1 MNFITDVILPLAL
14 AFIMFTLGLGLTFS
28 DFARVAKIPKNF
40 LIGLI
45 SQLIFLP
52 LVALIIVFIWPL
64 QPELA
69 IGLMLIAAAPGGV
82 TSNILTSFAKGDVA
96 LSISLTAVM
105 SLLSVISVPLV
116 LGLSIGLIS
125 NDSLGS
131 ISLTGIAIS
140 MFLIVT
146 LPVLLGMIFRASL
159 SYLTKKIEKGAKI
172 LSSALFV
179 LVLIGAILAERQNLV
194 EYFAQ
199 TGLVVLILNILMMAI
214 AYYWAKLFST
224 GKSQLKAIS
233 IECGLQNGTLAIF
246 VGTSVF
252 GGGLYIVPAAT
263 YSVIMYLTSL
273 IFIYFINEHFLW
285 IQLLI

>member
-28 DFARVAKIPKNF
+28 DFARVAKMPKNF

-105 SLLSVISVPLV
+105 SLLSVISVPVV

-273 IFIYFINEHFLW
+273 LFIYFIRNR
-285 IQLLI
+285 

>member
-28 DFARVAKIPKNF
+28 DFVRVARMPKNF
-40 LIGLI
+40 LIGLV
-45 SQLIFLP
+45 SQLLFLP

-69 IGLMLIAAAPGGV
+69 IGLILIAAAPGGV

-125 NDSLGS
+125 DSSLGS

-146 LPVLLGMIFRASL
+146 LPVLLGMIFRACL
-159 SYLTKKIEKGAKI
+159 SYLTKRIERLAKI
-172 LSSALFV
+172 LSTALFV
-179 LVLIGAILAERQNLV
+179 LVLIGAILAERQNLT

-199 TGLVVLILNILMMAI
+199 TGLVVLILNILMMTI

-224 GKSQLKAIS
+224 GGPQLKAIS

-252 GGGLYIVPAAT
+252 GGGLYIIPAAT

-273 IFIYFINEHFLW
+273 IFIYFIRNR
-285 IQLLI
+285 

>member
-28 DFARVAKIPKNF
+28 DFMRVAKMPKNF

-69 IGLMLIAAAPGGV
+69 IGLILIAAAPGGV
-82 TSNILTSFAKGDVA
+82 TSNILTSFARGDVA

-105 SLLSVISVPLV
+105 SLLSVISVPIV
-116 LGLSIGLIS
+116 LGISIGLIS

-131 ISLTGIAIS
+131 ISLSGIAIS

-159 SYLTKKIEKGAKI
+159 SYLTKRIEKGAKI

-224 GKSQLKAIS
+224 GNSQLKAIS

-273 IFIYFINEHFLW
+273 IFIYFIRNR
-285 IQLLI
+285 

>member
-28 DFARVAKIPKNF
+28 DFARVARMPKNF
-40 LIGLI
+40 LIGLV
-45 SQLIFLP
+45 SQLLFLP

-69 IGLMLIAAAPGGV
+69 IGLILIAAAPGGV

-125 NDSLGS
+125 DSSLGS

-146 LPVLLGMIFRASL
+146 LPVLLGMIFRACL
-159 SYLTKKIEKGAKI
+159 SYLTKRIERLAKI
-172 LSSALFV
+172 LSTALFV
-179 LVLIGAILAERQNLV
+179 LVLIGAILAERQNLT

-199 TGLVVLILNILMMAI
+199 TGLVVLILNILMMTI

-224 GKSQLKAIS
+224 GGPQLKAIS

-252 GGGLYIVPAAT
+252 GGGLYIIPAAT

-273 IFIYFINEHFLW
+273 IFIYFIRNR
-285 IQLLI
+285 

>member
-1 MNFITDVILPLAL
+1 
-14 AFIMFTLGLGLTFS
+14 
-28 DFARVAKIPKNF
+28 
-40 LIGLI
+40 
-45 SQLIFLP
+45 
-52 LVALIIVFIWPL
+52 
-64 QPELA
+64 
-69 IGLMLIAAAPGGV
+69 
-82 TSNILTSFAKGDVA
+82 
-96 LSISLTAVM
+96 M
-105 SLLSVISVPLV
+105 SLLSVISVPIV

-273 IFIYFINEHFLW
+273 IFIYFIRNR
-285 IQLLI
+285 

>member
-28 DFARVAKIPKNF
+28 DFARVAKMPKNF

-69 IGLMLIAAAPGGV
+69 IGLILIAAAPGGV

-105 SLLSVISVPLV
+105 SLLSVISVPVV

-224 GKSQLKAIS
+224 GNSQLKAIS

-252 GGGLYIVPAAT
+252 GGGLYIIPAAT

-273 IFIYFINEHFLW
+273 IFIYFIRNR
-285 IQLLI
+285 

>member
-1 MNFITDVILPLAL
+1 MNVITDVILPLAL

-28 DFARVAKIPKNF
+28 DFARVAKMPKNF
-40 LIGLI
+40 LIGLV
-45 SQLIFLP
+45 SQLVFLP
-52 LVALIIVFIWPL
+52 LVALIIVFVWPL

-69 IGLMLIAAAPGGV
+69 IGLILIAAAPGGV

-105 SLLSVISVPLV
+105 SLLSVISVPMV
-116 LGLSIGLIS
+116 LGISMGLIS
-125 NDSLGS
+125 DNSLGS
-131 ISLTGIAIS
+131 ISLTSIAIS

-159 SYLTKKIEKGAKI
+159 SYLTKRIEKIAKI
-172 LSSALFV
+172 LSTALFV

-199 TGLVVLILNILMMAI
+199 TGLVVLILNILMMTI

-224 GKSQLKAIS
+224 GRPQLKAIS
-233 IECGLQNGTLAIF
+233 LECGLQNGTLAIF

-273 IFIYFINEHFLW
+273 IFIYFIRKR
-285 IQLLI
+285 

>member
-1 MNFITDVILPLAL
+1 MNVITDVILPLAL

-28 DFARVAKIPKNF
+28 DFARVAKMPKNF
-40 LIGLI
+40 LIGLV
-45 SQLIFLP
+45 SQLVFLP
-52 LVALIIVFIWPL
+52 LVALIIVFVWPL

-69 IGLMLIAAAPGGV
+69 IGLILIAAAPGGV

-116 LGLSIGLIS
+116 LGISMGLIS
-125 NDSLGS
+125 DNSLGS
-131 ISLTGIAIS
+131 ISLTSIAIS

-159 SYLTKKIEKGAKI
+159 SYLTKRIEKIAKI
-172 LSSALFV
+172 LSTALFV

-199 TGLVVLILNILMMAI
+199 TGLVVLILNILMMTI
-214 AYYWAKLFST
+214 AYYWAKLFSS
-224 GKSQLKAIS
+224 GRPQLKAIS
-233 IECGLQNGTLAIF
+233 LECGLQNGTLAIF

-263 YSVIMYLTSL
+263 YSVIMYLSSL
-273 IFIYFINEHFLW
+273 IFIYFIRKR
-285 IQLLI
+285 

>member
-1 MNFITDVILPLAL
+1 MNVITDVILPLAL

-28 DFARVAKIPKNF
+28 DFARVAKMPKNF
-40 LIGLI
+40 LIGLV
-45 SQLIFLP
+45 SQLVFLP
-52 LVALIIVFIWPL
+52 LVALIIVFVWPL

-69 IGLMLIAAAPGGV
+69 IGLILIAAAPGGV

-96 LSISLTAVM
+96 LSISLTSVM

-116 LGLSIGLIS
+116 LGISMGLIS
-125 NDSLGS
+125 DNSLGS
-131 ISLTGIAIS
+131 ISLTSIAIS

-159 SYLTKKIEKGAKI
+159 SYLTKRIEKIAKI
-172 LSSALFV
+172 LSTALFV

-199 TGLVVLILNILMMAI
+199 TGLVVLILNILMMTI
-214 AYYWAKLFST
+214 AYYWAKLFSS
-224 GKSQLKAIS
+224 GRPQLKAIS
-233 IECGLQNGTLAIF
+233 LECGLQNGTLAIF

-273 IFIYFINEHFLW
+273 IFIYFIRKH
-285 IQLLI
+285 

>member
-28 DFARVAKIPKNF
+28 DFARVIKAPKNF
-40 LIGLI
+40 IIGLI

-52 LVALIIVFIWPL
+52 IVALIIVFVWPL

-69 IGLMLIAAAPGGV
+69 IGLILIAAAPGGV

-96 LSISLTAVM
+96 LSISLTALM
-105 SLLSVISVPLV
+105 SLKCNFCANSFGISM
-116 LGLSIGLIS
+116 GLIS
-125 NDSLGS
+125 DNTLGS

-146 LPVLLGMIFRASL
+146 LPVLIVMTFRASL
-159 SYLTKKIEKGAKI
+159 SFLTKRIERFARM
-172 LSSALFV
+172 LSTALFV
-179 LVLIGAILAERQNLV
+179 LVLIGAILAERDNLI
-194 EYFAQ
+194 EYFTQ
-199 TGLVVLILNILMMAI
+199 TGLVVLSLNLLMMII
-214 AYYWAKLFST
+214 AFYWAKFFGT
-224 GKSQLKAIS
+224 GTSQQKAIS

-252 GGGLYIVPAAT
+252 GGGLYIIPAAT
-263 YSVIMYLTSL
+263 SVIMYLTSL
-273 IFIYFINEHFLW
+273 IFIYFIRNR
-285 IQLLI
+285 

>member
-1 MNFITDVILPLAL
+1 MNFITDVVLPLAL
-14 AFIMFTLGLGLTFS
+14 AFIMFTLGLGLSFA
-28 DFARVAKIPKNF
+28 DFVKVAKSPKNF
-40 LIGLI
+40 LIGII

-52 LVALIIVFIWPL
+52 LVALLIIFVWPL

-105 SLLSVISVPLV
+105 SLLSVISVPIV
-116 LGLSIGLIS
+116 LGIS
-125 NDSLGS
+125 MGFVSDTALGS

-159 SYLTKKIEKGAKI
+159 SYLTKRIEKVSKI
-172 LSSALFV
+172 LSTILFV
-179 LVLIGAILAERQNLV
+179 LVLIGAILAERENLF
-194 EYFAQ
+194 EYFSQ
-199 TGLVVLILNILMMAI
+199 TGLVVLVLNILMMVI
-214 AYYWAKLFST
+214 AFYWAKIFGT
-224 GKSQLKAIS
+224 GSAQQKAIS
-233 IECGLQNGTLAIF
+233 LECGLQNGTLAIF
-246 VGTSVF
+246 VGISVF
-252 GGGLYIVPAAT
+252 GGGLYIIPAAT

-273 IFIYFINEHFLW
+273 IFIYFIRNR
-285 IQLLI
+285 

>member
-1 MNFITDVILPLAL
+1 MNFVTDVILPLAL

-28 DFARVAKIPKNF
+28 DFVRVAKNPKNF
-40 LIGLI
+40 LVGLI

-52 LVALIIVFIWPL
+52 LIAIIIVFVWPL

-69 IGLMLIAAAPGGV
+69 IGLILIAAAPGGV

-105 SLLSVISVPLV
+105 SLLSVLTVPIV
-116 LGLSIGLIS
+116 LGIS
-125 NDSLGS
+125 MSLVTNSALGS
-131 ISLTGIAIS
+131 ISLTKVAMS

-146 LPVLLGMIFRASL
+146 LPVILGMIFKATL
-159 SYLTKKIEKGAKI
+159 SYLTKMIERAAKI
-172 LSSALFV
+172 LSSTLFV
-179 LVLIGAILAERQNLV
+179 IVLVGAILAERQNLV
-194 EYFAQ
+194 DYFAQ
-199 TGLVVLILNILMMAI
+199 TGLVVLSLNIIMMI
-214 AYYWAKLFST
+214 VAYYWANIFGT
-224 GKSQLKAIS
+224 GKPQQKAIS

-252 GGGLYIVPAAT
+252 GGGLYIIPAAT

-273 IFIYFINEHFLW
+273 IFIYFIRKL
-285 IQLLI
+285 

>member
-28 DFARVAKIPKNF
+28 DFARVARMPKNF
-40 LIGLI
+40 LIGLV
-45 SQLIFLP
+45 SQLLFLP

-69 IGLMLIAAAPGGV
+69 ID
-82 TSNILTSFAKGDVA
+82 ILTSFAKGDVA

-125 NDSLGS
+125 DSSLGS

-146 LPVLLGMIFRASL
+146 LPVLLGMIFRACL
-159 SYLTKKIEKGAKI
+159 SYLTKRIERLAKI
-172 LSSALFV
+172 LSTALFV
-179 LVLIGAILAERQNLV
+179 LVLIGAILAERQNLT

-199 TGLVVLILNILMMAI
+199 TGLVVLILNILMMTI

-224 GKSQLKAIS
+224 GGPQLKAIS

-252 GGGLYIVPAAT
+252 GGGLYIIPAAT

-273 IFIYFINEHFLW
+273 IFIYFIRNR
-285 IQLLI
+285 